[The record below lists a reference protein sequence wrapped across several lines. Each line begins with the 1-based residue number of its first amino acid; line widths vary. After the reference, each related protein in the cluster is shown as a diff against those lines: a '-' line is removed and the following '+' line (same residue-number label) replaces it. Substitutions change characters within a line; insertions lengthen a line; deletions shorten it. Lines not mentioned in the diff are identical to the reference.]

1 MPAASPLFPEIYV
14 EAYEAGVQ
22 GDVALCKKYDVLT
35 EAIGKMLAMSKNLTA
50 VNKFAISTL
59 GYTDKRV
66 IAPQDAISPEEEQNV
81 LRQIEK
87 IRRMHAELKAS
98 L

>member
-1 MPAASPLFPEIYV
+1 MRP
-14 EAYEAGVQ
+14 
-22 GDVALCKKYDVLT
+22 
-35 EAIGKMLAMSKNLTA
+35 
-50 VNKFAISTL
+50 